1 MAACHPSSKST
12 YVQALFCTSLS
23 SDRDELKTILEM
35 LGANDLTFWRKP
47 IVGPTLEQSER
58 AYICLFIKFFG
69 LRTLRVNLGP
79 EMHDV
84 CARELTRALPLAA
97 IMRRGG

>member
-1 MAACHPSSKST
+1 M
-12 YVQALFCTSLS
+12 
-23 SDRDELKTILEM
+23 
-35 LGANDLTFWRKP
+35 
-47 IVGPTLEQSER
+47 GPTLEQSER